1 VCPDHN
7 RRAGPEPAEASTLL
21 VATTNEAKL
30 REIRSLLAD
39 LPIELVTLARWPELA
54 APEETG
60 RTFAENA
67 RLKARYYAAA
77 TGLLSVAED
86 SGLEIDALGGAPGV
100 ESARFGGTH
109 TSYTDKFA
117 LIYERLRAGPAA
129 ASGARFI
136 CALALVEGD
145 AVLFET
151 QGTVEGRIASEP
163 KGEGG
168 FGYDPIF
175 FYPPFECTLAEAGDR
190 KSAVSHRGAAFRAF
204 RDYLTRDP
212 DVLTRPRPQ

>member
-1 VCPDHN
+1 MCPDYD
-7 RRAGPEPAEASTLL
+7 RLDDPEFAAASTLL
-21 VATTNEAKL
+21 VATTNDAKL
-30 REIRSLLAD
+30 LEIRSLLAD
-39 LPIELVTLARWPELA
+39 LPIELVTLARWPDLA
-54 APEETG
+54 PPEETG

-77 TGLLSVAED
+77 TGLLTVAED

-109 TSYTDKFA
+109 TSYAQKFA

-129 ASGARFI
+129 ASSARFV
-136 CALALVEGD
+136 CALALAEAG
-145 AVLFET
+145 AVLCET

-190 KSAVSHRGAAFRAF
+190 KSAVSHRGAAFRAL
-204 RDYLTRDP
+204 RDYLTKNRTSM
-212 DVLTRPRPQ
+212 TRPQR

>member
-1 VCPDHN
+1 M
-7 RRAGPEPAEASTLL
+7 LL
-21 VATTNEAKL
+21 VATTNDAKL
-30 REIRSLLAD
+30 REIRPLLTD
-39 LPIELVTLARWPELA
+39 LPFELVTLARWPDLA
-54 APEETG
+54 PPEETG

-67 RLKARYYAAA
+67 RLKARYYAQA
-77 TGLLSVAED
+77 TGLLAVAED

-109 TSYTDKFA
+109 TPYAQKFA
-117 LIYERLRAGPAA
+117 LIYERLRASPAA

-136 CALALVEGD
+136 CALALAEGG

-151 QGTVEGRIASEP
+151 QGAVEGRIAPEP

-175 FYPPFECTLAEAGDR
+175 FYPPFACTLAEAGDR
-190 KSAVSHRGAAFRAF
+190 KSAVSHRGAAFRRL
-204 RDYLTRDP
+204 RDYLRQ
-212 DVLTRPRPQ
+212 PRTP

>member
-1 VCPDHN
+1 MCPDHN
-7 RRAGPEPAEASTLL
+7 RRAGPERAEASTLL

-39 LPIELVTLARWPELA
+39 LPIELATLARWPDLA
-54 APEETG
+54 PPEETG

-77 TGLLSVAED
+77 TGLLTVSED

-109 TSYTDKFA
+109 TSYAEKFA
-117 LIYERLRAGPAA
+117 LIYERLRAEPTAP
-129 ASGARFI
+129 SSARFI
-136 CALALVEGD
+136 CALALAEGG

-190 KSAVSHRGAAFRAF
+190 KSAVSHRGAAFRAL
-204 RDYLTRDP
+204 RDYLTRP
-212 DVLTRPRPQ
+212 RRLLARPQR